1 MSSEREDREMHQK
14 MQTLDQL
21 ISEFQSTADPAAQ
34 AAMKQIVQTLLE
46 FHAIGL
52 REVLQRL
59 SEAGEPGNDMIA
71 ALATDKLISSLLLL
85 HDLHPDDVTTRVR
98 RAIERVQPYL
108 ASHGG
113 HAELVSVN
121 PDGTVQL
128 RLEGSCHGCPGSRV
142 TLQSTIEQEICDAAP
157 EVTSIVVEGLV
168 EEPAAAPSGFV
179 PVGRLGI
186 NGNRIPAAAS

>member
-14 MQTLDQL
+14 MQALDEL
-21 ISEFQSTADPAAQ
+21 ISDFQRNADPAAQ

-46 FHAIGL
+46 FHAIAVQ
-52 REVLQRL
+52 RILQRL
-59 SEAGEPGNDMIA
+59 SEAGQAGNEMVA
-71 ALATDKLISSLLLL
+71 ALAADKLISSLLLL
-85 HDLHPDDVTTRVR
+85 HDLHPDDLTTRVR

-113 HAELVSVN
+113 HAELLSVN

-128 RLEGSCHGCPGSRV
+128 RLEGSCHGCPSSRV

-157 EVTSIVVEGLV
+157 EVTSILVDGLV

-179 PVGRLGI
+179 PVGRLGV